1 MPVFHN
7 FTVNKPDGGDTSI
20 VRPSNWNSAHA
31 VTIDLAS
38 EVSGVLQPVNGGL
51 PTAFSGTNIS
61 GTLNSNGL
69 SLSVNPPGA
78 GGGINL
84 AAGTQT
90 ATSGTIQFANSNGV
104 TFGMSNSSQIT
115 ASVRTDYAGTGF
127 SGTNASATL
136 NSNGLALSVAA
147 GGGAAFSGGVSTG
160 GNTLGSTG
168 TVSNQ
173 IVFAGGNNITLSQST
188 GAGGATVTISGANT
202 AAQSTQPVA
211 LSGSNGSF
219 AFSTATFGNS
229 NGLSF
234 YTTNGSMVGSYT
246 VPSQTVQTQNVVV
259 PGAGTQTAT
268 SGTVVFANSNGISF
282 GMSGSSQ
289 VTASYTVPS
298 QTNQSLGLYAVSN
311 TTNNSSTTLDARTL
325 SFQGVEGATV
335 GFSNG
340 SIQVRAPVSAGPF
353 SVGMSNLGNTS
364 GTNGVVTGQSFR
376 LVFVGGNN
384 ITLSQSL
391 AGSSASITIS
401 AFNQSNQ
408 SIGIYGVSNTTGD
421 SSSST
426 VDARSLSFQ
435 GAGIA
440 SVGLT
445 NGSVVISVPS
455 GGGAGDGGNVLAAG
469 TQTANTTGT
478 VAFSNSNGITFG
490 MSNSSVVTAS
500 HNGIT
505 QQSTQPVAISGSNG
519 SFAFSTLTAGNL
531 NGLSFYTSNG
541 SLVGSY
547 TVPTQSTQPV
557 AVSGSNGSFAFS
569 TATFG
574 DLNGLSFYTSNGSMV
589 GSYTV
594 PTVTNSSMTVSD
606 SATSGTLA
614 RLAFTNLNGVTL
626 SLSTGAGGSHT
637 IVGSHNAL
645 TSQSNQAFSASGGSS
660 AFQTLN
666 FANSNGLT
674 FSNSN
679 GSVIASYTVPT
690 QSNQTIGLYGVSNTT
705 GASSSSTI
713 DARSFSI
720 QGAGAASVGLSNGSW
735 IISAPNAGAGN
746 VTISAGANSAG
757 LASLV
762 FSDGNGVSFGLN
774 GSTITAS
781 VNAGGGGANLSTYVP
796 MFPGSTSSQTINA
809 VAGSTGSVWFFP
821 VQIQNNIQFN
831 ELRVLGS
838 LSHVT
843 SVGGASQTLG
853 SRWGL
858 FTRNGNTLSQISSGS
873 YSLAVTVT
881 SVSATYSYP
890 NSSDSAGYTYGTTT
904 VTGSAQAQSLF
915 GTVGNRPFGLN
926 FGGTVTLSEGM
937 YWLGLLQTG
946 TTAGALAGVSGA
958 LLGNTF
964 SAVNNA
970 LAPWGSASSAMT
982 TNPNW
987 RLVMGVGT
995 VTTTGMP
1002 QTVAF
1007 SQINNTINILPYM
1020 TFIST

>member
-31 VTIDLAS
+31 VTIDLVS

-188 GAGGATVTISGANT
+188 GAGGATVTISGPNT
-202 AAQSTQPVA
+202 VAQSTQPVA

-298 QTNQSLGLYAVSN
+298 QTNQSIGLYAVSN

-376 LVFVGGNN
+376 LVFAGGNN

-391 AGSSASITIS
+391 VGSSASITIS

-426 VDARSLSFQ
+426 VDARSLSFR

-574 DLNGLSFYTSNGSMV
+574 NLNGLSFYTSNGSMV

-594 PTVTNSSMTVSD
+594 PAVTNSSMTVSD

-690 QSNQTIGLYGVSNTT
+690 QSAQTIGLYGVSNTT
-705 GASSSSTI
+705 GQSSSSTV
-713 DARSFSI
+713 DARSFSM

-735 IISAPNAGAGN
+735 IISAPNAAAGN
-746 VTISAGANSAG
+746 VTFSAGTTSNG
-757 LASLV
+757 LADVV
-762 FSDGNGVSFGLN
+762 FSNSNGVSFGLN

-781 VNAGGGGANLSTYVP
+781 VDAGGVTANSRFVNEPSITQVGTVMGNSLVSVVPFFLYNNLDMSNLRIGQSISAATAVNTSLGFLHLSASAVLYTLN
-796 MFPGSTSSQTINA
+796 GSTLSSINSGSA
-809 VAGSTGSVWFFP
+809 SYSYTHTSNNTSSINGARGITLDFNSTTRLPPGEYWMAIHMSTTNSGTGAASTNLGKSISMLVGASAGSAA
-821 VQIQNNIQFN
+821 
-831 ELRVLGS
+831 LG
-838 LSHVT
+838 LDPIGQAT
-843 SVGGASQTLG
+843 DATRGASIGLG
-853 SRWGL
+853 M
-858 FTRNGNTLSQISSGS
+858 ISTGATIASI
-873 YSLAVTVT
+873 AV
-881 SVSATYSYP
+881 
-890 NSSDSAGYTYGTTT
+890 SDIT
-904 VTGSAQAQSLF
+904 
-915 GTVGNRPFGLN
+915 
-926 FGGTVTLSEGM
+926 
-937 YWLGLLQTG
+937 QTG
-946 TTAGALAGVSGA
+946 TR
-958 LLGNTF
+958 
-964 SAVNNA
+964 
-970 LAPWGSASSAMT
+970 AMAAKLWLDLR
-982 TNPNW
+982 NYSVW
-987 RLVMGVGT
+987 
-995 VTTTGMP
+995 
-1002 QTVAF
+1002 
-1007 SQINNTINILPYM
+1007 
-1020 TFIST
+1020 